1 MFFGN
6 SRIRFFFKSVSSIV
20 INMERVN
27 KKKEH
32 NQHCSV
38 FNVLS
43 RSIAN
48 SIDFFYLVTKRLMIT
63 KNSVVKIRNLV
74 VNHKSRPVKSTHAIR
89 N

>member
-38 FNVLS
+38 FNVLR

-48 SIDFFYLVTKRLMIT
+48 STEFFLSCHEKAHDNKEFRRENSKPRCESQIT
-63 KNSVVKIRNLV
+63 
-74 VNHKSRPVKSTHAIR
+74 TC
-89 N
+89 